1 MPRRLFPALIAVLV
15 LHMAFAAAGASGE
28 GPAGSAD
35 EELVRMGRQIPG
47 FGGLY
52 YDEQGRPNVYLLNPE
67 GAGRRAL
74 KSLGAEVR
82 VHRGDYEFE
91 RLLEWRL
98 ELRPILALPGVVLL
112 DADESSN
119 RVVIGVDS
127 SSRTKSL
134 DLDRLERQLLST
146 GVPREAVVLRETT
159 RFEPLVGLRDKL
171 RPAPG
176 GAQIVFSPFACTLS
190 FNAFRGRDFGFVVN
204 SHCTNVRGEV
214 DGTRYSQGVPA
225 NGNIGVEIADPA
237 YSTAP
242 PCPPGRRCR
251 FSDTA
256 FAKYDKPKLGALGKI
271 ARPSSNGSEMGPL
284 TLKLP
289 NARFSITARRGSPLE
304 GDVVHKVGRTTGWT
318 YGPVV
323 ATCADLNSGSAEVT
337 FFCQSVVRSGVA
349 GGDSGAPV
357 FYPLPGN
364 KARLVGILWGGGADP
379 QLGTVFA
386 FSPLENIEQ
395 DLGPL
400 KIN

>member
-1 MPRRLFPALIAVLV
+1 LTGVLV
-15 LHMAFAAAGASGE
+15 LSLAFAASGASGE
-28 GPAGSAD
+28 GPVGSVD

-98 ELRPILALPGVVLL
+98 ELRPLLAAPGVVYL
-112 DADESSN
+112 DADESRN
-119 RVVIGVDS
+119 RVVIGVDA

-134 DLDRLERQLLST
+134 DLEGLEQRLLST
-146 GVPREAVVLRETT
+146 GVPREAVVLRETA
-159 RFEPLVGLRDKL
+159 RFEPLAGLRDKL

-176 GAQIVFSPFACTLS
+176 GAQIVFGPFACTLG
-190 FNAFRGRDFGFVVN
+190 FNAFRGRDFGFVIN
-204 SHCTNVRGEV
+204 SHCTNVRGEI
-214 DGTRYSQGVPA
+214 DGTLYSQAVPA
-225 NGNIGVEIADPA
+225 SGNIGVEIADPG
-237 YSTAP
+237 YSTDP

-251 FSDTA
+251 FSDSA
-256 FAKYDKPKLGALGKI
+256 FARYTNPRLGGLGKI
-271 ARPSSNGSEMGPL
+271 ARPLSNGSEMGSL
-284 TLKLP
+284 NLKLP

-323 ATCADLNSGSAEVT
+323 ATCADLNTSSAEVT
-337 FFCQSVVRSGVA
+337 FFCQSVVRSGVG
-349 GGDSGAPV
+349 GGDSGSPV

-364 KARLVGILWGGGADP
+364 KARLVGILWGGGSDP
-379 QLGTVFA
+379 ELGTLFV
-386 FSPLENIEQ
+386 FSPLENIER
-395 DLGPL
+395 DLGAL
-400 KIN
+400 KVN